1 MGRKSKLNRHFVSLC
16 NYMLKF
22 TETFVN
28 LIYFKLTQPD
38 LLPNLNS
45 IRHFYCHTLYIFSKG
60 ICLFIKDPHLCLCS
74 LMSSFPVDDITST
87 FIHLSV

>member
-38 LLPNLNS
+38 L
-45 IRHFYCHTLYIFSKG
+45 
-60 ICLFIKDPHLCLCS
+60 
-74 LMSSFPVDDITST
+74 
-87 FIHLSV
+87 